1 LQVRPLPGQ
10 PVTATTLGRVPDL
23 RPAAL
28 VVLAAGK
35 GTRMRSATP
44 KVLHR
49 INGRS
54 LLGHVLAAAAPLASY
69 RTLVV
74 VSHEREQVVAELFR
88 IDPEATPVAQPE
100 PQGTGQA
107 TRLALEAVQVLHP
120 DRPVLVVP
128 GDTPLLTTSTLRD
141 LVEAHVGS
149 GAAATVLTAVV
160 PDPTGYGRIVAAPDG
175 SVGEI
180 VEESDADAATRAI
193 TQVNAGVYVFTA
205 GLLQD
210 ALGKLSRDNAQGE
223 EYLTDVIGLIRSAG
237 HRVVAVV
244 APDAAETAG
253 VNDRVQLAQAGK
265 ALTMR
270 LLEFHMRNGVTVVDP
285 AATYVDV
292 DVVLEADVV
301 IHPGTSLLGRTVVQ
315 RAATVG
321 PHSTIRDTVIRAGAQ
336 VQSSTCT
343 EAVVGEGATVGPYS
357 FLRPGT
363 RLGRRAKV
371 GAYVE
376 VKGSVIG
383 DESKVPHLSYV
394 GDAVIGQRSNI
405 GAGTIVVNYD
415 GVDKHRTTVGDD
427 ARVGSNNSLVAPV
440 SIGNRAY
447 TGADAVI
454 RHDVP
459 AGALA
464 YSENTEHVTEG
475 WVEAHRGRGNTEEQS

>member
-1 LQVRPLPGQ
+1 M
-10 PVTATTLGRVPDL
+10 TDL

-35 GTRMRSATP
+35 GTRMRSAVP
-44 KVLHR
+44 KVLHA

-54 LLGHVLAAAAPLASY
+54 LLGHVLAAAAPLAAY

-88 IDPEATPVAQPE
+88 LDPEATPVAQPE

-107 TRLALEAVQVLHP
+107 TRLALDAVQVLHP

-128 GDTPLLTTSTLRD
+128 GDTPLLTTATLRG
-141 LVEAHVGS
+141 LVEAHLNS
-149 GAAATVLTAVV
+149 QAAATVLTAVV
-160 PDPTGYGRIVAAPDG
+160 ADPTGYGRIVRGADG
-175 SVGEI
+175 NGIEAI
-180 VEESDADAATRAI
+180 VEQADADDATRAI
-193 TQVNAGVYVFTA
+193 TEVNAGVYVFTA
-205 GLLQD
+205 GLLQE
-210 ALGKLSRDNAQGE
+210 ALTRLSKDNAQGE
-223 EYLTDVIGLIRSAG
+223 EYLTDVVGLLRAG
-237 HRVVAVV
+237 GHTVIASL
-244 APDAAETAG
+244 APDPTETAG
-253 VNDRVQLAQAGK
+253 VNDRVQLAAAGA
-265 ALTMR
+265 ALNR
-270 LLEFHMRNGVTVVDP
+270 RILETHMRAGVTVVDP

-292 DVVLEADVV
+292 DVVLEPDVV
-301 IHPGTSLLGRTVVQ
+301 LLPGTSLLGRTVVQ

-321 PHSTIRDTVIRAGAQ
+321 PHSTVRDTVVRAGAQ
-336 VQSSTCT
+336 VQASTCT
-343 EAVVGEGATVGPYS
+343 GADIGEGATVGPYS

-376 VKGSVIG
+376 VKASVIG

-405 GAGTIVVNYD
+405 GAGTIVANYD
-415 GVDKHRTTVGDD
+415 GVEKHRTTVGDD
-427 ARVGSNNSLVAPV
+427 VRVGSNSTLVAPV
-440 SIGNRAY
+440 SVGSRAY

-459 AGALA
+459 PGALA
-464 YSENTEHVTEG
+464 FSENAQHVVDG
-475 WVEAHRGRGNTEEQS
+475 WADRHRGTQTEEQA